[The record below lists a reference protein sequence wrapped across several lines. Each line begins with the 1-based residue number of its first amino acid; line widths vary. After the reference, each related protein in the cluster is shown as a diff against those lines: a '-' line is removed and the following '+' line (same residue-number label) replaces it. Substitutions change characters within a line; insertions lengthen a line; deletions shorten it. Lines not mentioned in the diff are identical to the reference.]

1 MACNCGWVCRAT
13 DPLCEGTQLRH
24 SGGSGGASTDPGD
37 GWEPYV
43 VNEQI
48 RYRPSPS
55 GLSSIFGSSSP
66 PPPSHSA
73 IHGRGR

>member
-1 MACNCGWVCRAT
+1 MACNCGWICRAT
-13 DPLCEGTQLRH
+13 DPLCEGTQLKH
-24 SGGSGGASTDPGD
+24 SGGGGVSNDPGD

-55 GLSSIFGSSSP
+55 GLSSIFGSEPAPAVGSSR
-66 PPPSHSA
+66 
-73 IHGRGR
+73 GRGR